1 MTEKNIIIRVLKNAP
16 QVARIRDNGFSES
29 MVTRTKGSR
38 QGTRSILKKG
48 KRERRRLFIGRAM
61 HSYKEGDKVAI
72 VLDGAQ
78 QKGMPHRRFQ
88 GRTGVIESSQ
98 GRAYVVKVAD
108 GNKMKTV
115 VSRPEHLRPIE

>member
-1 MTEKNIIIRVLKNAP
+1 
-16 QVARIRDNGFSES
+16 

-61 HSYKEGDKVAI
+61 HSYNEGDKVAI